1 MGWAAGFSA
10 GSQMGRGIV
19 DAYRQSK
26 DYQDKQNIKEGL
38 ADVASQ
44 KATEAYTPEQGAQ
57 LEAAAQATGPD
68 GKPYYVVGT
77 NAMGKYTV
85 EPNFK
90 NETGATPTDYAPA
103 TIAAKGVNFLG
114 KNYDAPLTDSQTLG
128 ARQQAMAGIMEK
140 HGDTEG
146 AMRYRQQ
153 AQHGVL
159 AERQI
164 AQADMQIAQGKRT
177 GLRED
182 KADAVTATLEGVDK
196 EAGDW
201 MKSRLKNPD
210 GTERVATVDDHL
222 ATTQFR
228 ANKLMESGRSNE
240 AGVLMKDFNA
250 QALVKIQ
257 LETAQRAE
265 ALKKTSAAL
274 AAGDLNAVKD
284 FYNQFTPDGAQVV
297 SVTRD
302 GAGRI
307 NIERTTDD
315 GRKMP
320 PHTLKDTGE
329 LSAALNS
336 FSDPMALYNWSQNE
350 FRNNLALK
358 ADTRAGQSLGIQQ
371 AQLGLSQSSHKEKRA
386 DTAALRSAGVDYEAA
401 RQKGDEVGMKSA
413 TLKLIQAGGTAPG
426 GANANDPAEVKLAN
440 AYIRAG
446 LAGNLAEGLQLAT
459 SSKDSSPDKVRTNV
473 YGKALAA
480 NFGNAEKAK
489 KATEEAMTYLFP
501 SGTKPSRL
509 ASGKVTDQAPKPSDQ
524 GTPSTRPRL
533 PLPVAPTRP
542 R

>member
-1 MGWAAGFSA
+1 MGLRFDKVDPRLWAELGTKVGTAYVQNKAGDANAEGMKQSTQTTSNYGKVDANAVYTGEGADGTMTNAEAASFGINVPVEDKAAGTGVIRQYGLGTNPQKF
-10 GSQMGRGIV
+10 Q
-19 DAYRQSK
+19 DA
-26 DYQDKQNIKEGL
+26 EF
-38 ADVASQ
+38 
-44 KATEAYTPEQGAQ
+44 TPEQQRLGGLKSQ
-57 LEAAAQATGPD
+57 AAFYAARGD
-68 GKPYYVVGT
+68 
-77 NAMGKYTV
+77 
-85 EPNFK
+85 
-90 NETGATPTDYAPA
+90 TDQSNK
-103 TIAAKGVNFLG
+103 ILSQIQQS
-114 KNYDAPLTDSQTLG
+114 DLTDMQLT
-128 ARQQAMAGIMEK
+128 QA
-140 HGDTEG
+140 
-146 AMRYRQQ
+146 
-153 AQHGVL
+153 
-159 AERQI
+159 
-164 AQADMQIAQGKRT
+164 KRT
-177 GLRED
+177 GARED

-210 GTERVATVDDHL
+210 GSERVATVDDHL

-228 ANKLMESGRSNE
+228 ANKLMEAGRASE
-240 AGVLMKDFNA
+240 AGALMKDFNA

-257 LETAQRAE
+257 LETAQRTD

-297 SVTRD
+297 SVKRD
-302 GAGRI
+302 EKGQI
-307 NIERTTDD
+307 LIERTTDD
-315 GRKMP
+315 GRPMP

-371 AQLGLSQSSHKEKRA
+371 AQLGLSQSSHNEKRA
-386 DTAALRSAGVDYEAA
+386 DTAALRTAGVEYEAA
-401 RQKGDEVGMKSA
+401 RQQGSNAGMKSA

-426 GANANDPAEVKLAN
+426 GSNANDPAEVKLAH

-459 SSKDSSPDKVRTNV
+459 SSKDSSPDKVRTDV

-480 NFGNAEKAK
+480 NFGNAEAAK

-501 SGTKPSRL
+501 GGTKPSRS
-509 ASGKVTDQAPKPSDQ
+509 ASGKVTGLPAYKDQSEADAAVKAGKLKAGDRITINGQ
-524 GTPSTRPRL
+524 AGTWK
-533 PLPVAPTRP
+533 
-542 R
+542 